1 MLQETTAQIKISK
14 LNKRVRVVRGGT
26 SASKT
31 FSIIPFLIDYA
42 VKNPKCEISV
52 VAETIPHLRRGALR
66 DFLKIMDMI
75 GMYKEEQYNRSSLI
89 YTFKN
94 GSYIEFFSADNS
106 SKLRG
111 ARRDVLF
118 INECNNVSWDS
129 YYQLAIRTR
138 KFIYLDYNPTEE
150 FWVDSE
156 LLNTSDKDVQL
167 LVLTY
172 KDNEALEPSIVKEI
186 EKARDKAA
194 TSDYWRNW
202 YNVYGL
208 GQIGKV
214 DGLVFTDW
222 SQVET
227 IPPGAKYIG
236 TGMDFGFTNDPT
248 TVIDVYS
255 QDGKLIIDE
264 VVYETGLTNQA
275 IYNRL
280 KDEPRY
286 KQKYIIADSAEPK
299 SIAELQ
305 AMGLSVLGADKTG
318 GINSTIDV
326 LQRYHIQITQRSV
339 NTIKEFR
346 SYKWQTDNQNK
357 VTNKPIDHMNHAI
370 DALRYCAGYYIRS
383 KGATKSFGSF

>member
-1 MLQETTAQIKISK
+1 
-14 LNKRVRVVRGGT
+14 
-26 SASKT
+26 
-31 FSIIPFLIDYA
+31 LIDYA

-66 DFLKIMDMI
+66 DFLKIMDMV
-75 GMYKEEQYNRSSLI
+75 GMYKEDQYNRSSLI

-202 YNVYGL
+202 WAVYGL

-222 SQVET
+222 SQIES
-227 IPPGAKYIG
+227 IPTGAKYIG

-280 KDEPRY
+280 KDEPKY

>member
-1 MLQETTAQIKISK
+1 VFLDW
-14 LNKRVRVVRGGT
+14 NP
-26 SASKT
+26 SA
-31 FSIIPFLIDYA
+31 
-42 VKNPKCEISV
+42 
-52 VAETIPHLRRGALR
+52 
-66 DFLKIMDMI
+66 
-75 GMYKEEQYNRSSLI
+75 
-89 YTFKN
+89 
-94 GSYIEFFSADNS
+94 
-106 SKLRG
+106 
-111 ARRDVLF
+111 
-118 INECNNVSWDS
+118 
-129 YYQLAIRTR
+129 
-138 KFIYLDYNPTEE
+138 E
-150 FWVDSE
+150 FWFHQEIMNDSNVDYI
-156 LLNTSDKDVQL
+156 T
-167 LVLTY
+167 LTY
-172 KDNEALEPSIVKEI
+172 KDNEAAPKSAVDFIERAK
-186 EKARDKAA
+186 EKAK

-208 GQIGKV
+208 GRVGTLQGV
-214 DGLVFTDW
+214 VFTDW
-222 SQVET
+222 SQIEK
-227 IPPGAKYIG
+227 IPTGAKYIG

-370 DALRYCAGYYIRS
+370 DALRYCVGYYIRS

>member
-1 MLQETTAQIKISK
+1 MFIRTTAINKLLKLSKRIKII
-14 LNKRVRVVRGGT
+14 RGGT
-26 SASKT
+26 SAGKT
-31 FSIIPFLIDYA
+31 FGILPILIDRA
-42 VKNPKCEISV
+42 TKQAGLEISV
-52 VAETIPHLRRGALR
+52 VAETIPHLRRGAIK
-66 DFLKIMDMI
+66 DFLKIMQQTNRFFDQNWNKTLLT
-75 GMYKEEQYNRSSLI
+75 YK
-89 YTFKN
+89 FAN
-94 GSYIEFFSADNS
+94 GSFIEFFSAEQPD
-106 SKLRG
+106 KLRG
-111 ARRDVLF
+111 ARRNILY
-118 INECNNVSWDS
+118 INECNNVDFES
-129 YYQLAIRTR
+129 YSQLAIRTSNE
-138 KFIYLDYNPTEE
+138 IWLDYNPVSE

-202 YNVYGL
+202 WAVYGL

-222 SQVET
+222 SQIET
-227 IPPGAKYIG
+227 IPTGAKYIG

-255 QDGKLIIDE
+255 QDGKLIVDE

-370 DALRYCAGYYIRS
+370 DALRYCVGYYIRS